1 MRVVFRPHVQSA
13 PNPVMRPFWI
23 ALSCF
28 ALSTAAAAQPAKPTA
43 SATATAAPT
52 ATSAPVATSAPD
64 ATASPAGAPNAPSVP
79 NTPSP
84 QDRAR
89 AKTLMD
95 EGDEKLDAKDLEG
108 ALAAYQAADA
118 IMHVPTT
125 GIEVAKT
132 LSKLGRVYP
141 AYEAMKA
148 VATSQAVEGEPEP
161 FVEAREEAKKLIS
174 ALEARVPTLRV
185 TVKLAVPGAAVTV
198 AVGDRKFT
206 LAELANPV
214 LLPPG
219 KYRVLATAEGHA
231 ASSVDVELRESDRGQ
246 VALVLAKLNEPP
258 PLPTVTALPPPPP
271 SLSPLVPAGF
281 AIAGVG
287 LLTGAITGALALS
300 QANQANNNLCPLGK
314 CPNEET
320 RKQAESLYN
329 TADALAVVADISF
342 VVAAVGAVM
351 GVYGISVSIGS
362 PPAPGAASP
371 AKQAK
376 RPTLILGPTGGAV
389 RFQF

>member
-1 MRVVFRPHVQSA
+1 MIRPMRVVFRTRA
-13 PNPVMRPFWI
+13 RPFWI
-23 ALSCF
+23 GLSCV
-28 ALSTAAAAQPAKPTA
+28 ALSTAAAAQPTKPTA
-43 SATATAAPT
+43 TASAAPAST
-52 ATSAPVATSAPD
+52 VAPVATTSASAD
-64 ATASPAGAPNAPSVP
+64 GSASPANPPNGPS
-79 NTPSP
+79 T
-84 QDRAR
+84 QDRER
-89 AKTLMD
+89 AKALMD
-95 EGDEKLDAKDLEG
+95 EGDEKVDAKDLEG

-132 LSKLGRVYP
+132 LSKLGRVYS

-148 VATSQAVEGEPEP
+148 VANSQVVDGEPQP
-161 FVEAREEAKKLIS
+161 FSEAREEAKKLLS
-174 ALEARVPTLRV
+174 TLEARVPTLRV
-185 TVKLAVPGAAVTV
+185 TVKLAMPGAAVSV

-206 LAELANPV
+206 LADLANPV

-246 VALVLAKLNEPP
+246 VALVLAKLNDLP
-258 PLPTVTALPPPPP
+258 PLPTATTPPPPP
-271 SLSPLVPAGF
+271 PPALSPLVPAGF

-287 LLTGAITGALALS
+287 VLTGAITGALALS

-329 TADALAVVADISF
+329 TADALAVVADVSF

-351 GVYGISVSIGS
+351 GIYGISVSLSS
-362 PPAPGAASP
+362 PPAPGATSP

-376 RPTLILGPTGGAV
+376 WPTLILGPTGGAV